1 MTKNYAT
8 VSYPYVS
15 IEIHTETASYK
26 ITNDIGTNITSV
38 SNTALQNDIVSL
50 RSTNSLSAD
59 SSTCAIM
66 LAGDVR
72 WDKVIGIND
81 IIVVRMESN
90 DPGKAAK
97 NSNVFTGLVSAVA
110 QQASYGSDSLMY
122 QVTAQSFA
130 KIFMSYGI
138 GVIDQVGVQLSTMG
152 WLWDST
158 AATATS
164 SDSDDS
170 DDSGS
175 SSASITGSNNAEKIW
190 NYMKDSG
197 FTDMATA
204 GVMGQMYAE
213 SGLNPASG
221 NATEK
226 AGKGNPYAN
235 GEDSY
240 GIGLLQWTG
249 PLHKELVK
257 ATNGNWKDLKTQMK
271 VTVDKLK
278 SDGLKKKLN
287 AQKSIS
293 NAVAT
298 IYYSTMGVGI
308 YSYDPY
314 ANNPR
319 ESFVARVSYANK
331 YYKKFKGSKSTGSS
345 DDDTSTDDTSTD
357 DTSSSSSSS
366 GSSDPSA
373 SAADAE
379 KSSSIGVPFFGSYVA
394 KIENALVDRFKPY
407 INYHYDNGTKSVW
420 DFLDYSNM
428 QSWQDYEYLM
438 DSSSFVNASGTL
450 YELQKA
456 VLRDVFTEMFY
467 ESLPNGKSH
476 LVVRRTPFNPD
487 DWSQLDSF
495 TITSGDLIEFSPT
508 KTDAQQC
515 SVFVVN
521 PDNNSFIGIQNGA
534 LVGAYP
540 QWAQEL
546 GDYYGYT
553 RKEVTDKYLSG
564 KGSNAED
571 KAKKSTNNS
580 KGTAY
585 TYAKVVAYFNSLD
598 KTDLRQKKAAT
609 AAALADKANNISA
622 QQATFLVQSYVDN
635 GYILT
640 QQDYE
645 YDMDSQNGGGSANT
659 GTHDLSYD
667 KMEELIEKSKGSVST
682 FVSTAA
688 AYFKNVSHE
697 FLINMYTSTGTS
709 GKLTKKKYKAIVKED
724 RGEANTAT
732 AGSADDVKY
741 FTQMMFNWYA
751 DNRNFWAGDAKIHG
765 NPDVR
770 VGSRLDAID
779 NLQLEAN
786 QYPGMRAYI
795 ESVTQEFSFTGGW
808 TTTIGFTRGMRLPAS
823 NETDPRFTNMWGK
836 STDFLGGY
844 MGEPSYASLAVASS
858 SATDADDDSSSS
870 SSSTSSAGDKK
881 VGNITWSTTDN
892 TYPKGQ
898 CTWWAKARSRWAHNY
913 WGNGNMW
920 AASARKSGF
929 TVDHNPAKGTIISF
943 MAGQLVGTWHA
954 NATYGH
960 VAYVEAYDSEKNT
973 ITISQGGTGCKQQP
987 GPNLQTLT
995 ASRSFYYIHPK

>member
-1 MTKNYAT
+1 MTKKYAT

-26 ITNDIGTNITSV
+26 ITNDIGSNLTNV
-38 SNTALQNDIVSL
+38 NDKALQNDIVSL

-81 IIVVRMESN
+81 IIIVRMEAN
-90 DPGKAAK
+90 DPGHWA
-97 NSNVFTGLVSAVA
+97 NNNNNIFTGLISAVS
-110 QQASYGSDSLMY
+110 QQASYDSDSLMY
-122 QVTAQSFA
+122 QITAQSFA

-164 SDSDDS
+164 DGSDD
-170 DDSGS
+170 DS

-213 SGLNPASG
+213 SRLNPAAG
-221 NATEK
+221 NATEA
-226 AGKGNPYAN
+226 AGRGSSYAN
-235 GEDSY
+235 GADSY

-249 PLHKELVK
+249 PLHKELVRV
-257 ATNGNWKDLKTQMK
+257 TGGDWKDLKKQLK
-271 VTVDKLK
+271 ATVNKLK
-278 SDGLKKKLN
+278 STGLKKKLN
-287 AQKSIS
+287 AQKTVR

-298 IYYSTMGVGI
+298 IYYSGMGVGN

-314 ANNPR
+314 EGNAT
-319 ESFVARVSYANK
+319 ESYVARVSYARK
-331 YYKKFKGSKSTGSS
+331 YYKKFKGSKGGSSS
-345 DDDTSTDDTSTD
+345 DDSSSN
-357 DTSSSSSSS
+357 SSSSSSS
-366 GSSDPSA
+366 DPTS
-373 SAADAE
+373 SAAEAE
-379 KSSSIGVPFFGSYVA
+379 KASSIGVPFFGSYVA

-407 INYHYDNGTKSVW
+407 INYHYDNNTKNVW

-438 DSSSFVNASGTL
+438 DSTSFVNASGTL
-450 YELQKA
+450 FELQKA

-467 ESLPNGKSH
+467 ESLSNGKSH

-564 KGSNAED
+564 KGSNSDD
-571 KAKKSTNNS
+571 KAKKSKNNS
-580 KGTAY
+580 KGV
-585 TYAKVVAYFNSLD
+585 TYNYANVVSYLNGLD
-598 KTDLRQKKAAT
+598 KTELRQKKASS
-609 AAALADKANNISA
+609 AAALANKANNISA
-622 QQATFLVQSYVDN
+622 QQATNLVQSYVDN
-635 GYILT
+635 GYVLT
-640 QQDYE
+640 EQDYE
-645 YDMDSQNGGGSANT
+645 YDIDAQNGGGSANT
-659 GTHDLSYD
+659 GTHALSYG
-667 KMEELIEKSKGSVST
+667 KMEELIEQSNGSIST
-682 FVSTAA
+682 FVKNAT

-697 FLINMYTSTGTS
+697 FLVNMYTATGTN
-709 GKLTKKKYKAIVKED
+709 GKLTKKKYKDIVKED

-732 AGSADDVKY
+732 AGNADDVKY

-751 DNRNFWAGDAKIHG
+751 DNRNFWSGDAKIHG

-770 VGSRLDAID
+770 VGSKLDAID
-779 NLQLEAN
+779 NLQLETN
-786 QYPGMRAYI
+786 KYPGMRAYI

-844 MGEPSYASLAVASS
+844 MGEPSYATLAIASS
-858 SATDADDDSSSS
+858 DSSSS
-870 SSSTSSAGDKK
+870 GSSSAGDKK
-881 VGNITWSTTDN
+881 IGDISYSTTGN
-892 TYPKGQ
+892 TYPQGQ

-913 WGNGNMW
+913 WGNGGFW
-920 AASARKSGF
+920 GASARKDGF
-929 TVDHNPAKGTIISF
+929 TVDHNPAKGAIVSIHP
-943 MAGQLVGTWHA
+943 GQAVGNWTA
-954 NATYGH
+954 DPTYGH
-960 VAYVEAYDSEKNT
+960 VAYVEAYDSDNNT
-973 ITISQGGTGCKQQP
+973 ITISQGGTGFKQQP
-987 GPNLQTLT
+987 GPNLQTLG
-995 ASRSFYYIHPK
+995 ASRSFDYIHPKN